1 MRVDFLNAQVDPQ
14 DIAAGPFT
22 PARHYDG
29 VSNVPNWKDISP
41 RLGVAYDLFG
51 NGKTALKASF
61 GRYVVADAYTVAR
74 AVNPETTAAPPTT
87 RTWSSTTTYNPFNDC
102 NLRNP
107 LANGSCGPISN
118 PAFGTS
124 VAPTTIYDPSVVQG
138 WGVRP
143 YNWETQFSIQQQ
155 VAPRVSVYAGY
166 SRRSYGNLFAT
177 KNTAVTNASYTP
189 YCIGVPTAPSITGV
203 PLPNAGGQQCG
214 YFDLIRPT
222 TQALVIQSAENF
234 GGVEDVYDG
243 YDFDVNARLGQG
255 HHHVGRREHRPRAHQ
270 QLQPGERPVARVP
283 ERRGRPHRQRRRRFS
298 RRARRR
304 SATSTRRS
312 SRTSKDRSRIRSRA
326 A

>member
-1 MRVDFLNAQVDPQ
+1 MGLFAQDQWTLKRLTANYGVRIDFLKASVDPQ

-41 RLGVAYDLFG
+41 RLGAAYDLFG

-74 AVNPETTAAPPTT
+74 AVNPETTRGSSHDADVERHHQLQPVPATATSGTRWRTARAARWQQPDLRHLRSRRRRFTT
-87 RTWSSTTTYNPFNDC
+87 RS
-102 NLRNP
+102 
-107 LANGSCGPISN
+107 I
-118 PAFGTS
+118 
-124 VAPTTIYDPSVVQG
+124 VQG

-143 YNWETQFSIQQQ
+143 FNWETQFSIQQQ

-166 SRRSYGNLFAT
+166 SRRSFGNLFAT

-189 YCIGVPTAPSITGV
+189 YCIGVPTAPSITGL

-222 TQALVIQSAENF
+222 TQAQ
-234 GGVEDVYDG
+234 
-243 YDFDVNARLGQG
+243 R
-255 HHHVGRREHRPRAHQ
+255 HPVGRKLRR
-270 QLQPGERPVARVP
+270 
-283 ERRGRPHRQRRRRFS
+283 RRGRV
-298 RRARRR
+298 
-304 SATSTRRS
+304 
-312 SRTSKDRSRIRSRA
+312 
-326 A
+326 